1 MHPNQYSHTGKYT
14 PLACAHTSTHTWQA
28 LTASVAARFTSIR
41 KMYFLLNIILYY
53 IHMYSQTRRFWLRTT
68 AVYSYIAS
76 RHFNYGKGFSDILTL
91 SCPLS
96 PVVEYKGTPM
106 LVSRFAPNSLALVL
120 TLIHPHLYLPWH
132 CVSPSGWV
140 SPGTKGFTCLHLC

>member
-1 MHPNQYSHTGKYT
+1 MYPNQYSHTGKYT

-41 KMYFLLNIILYY
+41 KMYFFKYNPLLYPYVFI
-53 IHMYSQTRRFWLRTT
+53 TRRFWLRTT

-132 CVSPSGWV
+132 CVSPSKQI
-140 SPGTKGFTCLHLC
+140 SKLAKGFTCLHLC